1 MADIYTKL
9 HGTTTD
15 RFKIGLKNQR
25 ATLSGTT
32 TNTASVELLDR
43 DESKYTAESTVFFTA
58 YVVGKGVNTA
68 AYEIKGCY
76 LQGTTTISGYV
87 TNTFVDTNNFTE
99 PTINFNEDGVM
110 TVTCTGVGTD
120 TINWT
125 AVIDVVSI

>member
-25 ATLSGTT
+25 ATLSGTSV
-32 TNTASVELLDR
+32 NTASIELLDR
-43 DESKYTAESTVFFTA
+43 DGLKFTADSTIFFTA

-76 LQGTTTISGYV
+76 LQNTTTISGYV

-99 PTINFNEDGVM
+99 PTITFNEDGVM

-120 TINWT
+120 TISWT

>member
-1 MADIYTKL
+1 MTDLYTKL
-9 HGTTTD
+9 HGTTVD

-25 ATLSGTT
+25 VTLSGNTV
-32 TNTASVELLDR
+32 NTATTELLDR
-43 DESKYTAESTVFFTA
+43 DGLKYTAESTVFFTA
-58 YVVGKGVNTA
+58 YIVGKGTNTA

-99 PTINFNEDGVM
+99 PTINFNSNGDI
-110 TVTCTGVGTD
+110 TLICTGVD
-120 TINWT
+120 ADIIAWT

>member
-1 MADIYTKL
+1 MTDLYTKL
-9 HGTTTD
+9 HGTTVD

-25 ATLSGTT
+25 VTLSGTT
-32 TNTASVELLDR
+32 INTATTELLDR
-43 DESKYTAESTVFFTA
+43 DGLKYTAESTVFFTA
-58 YVVGKGVNTA
+58 YIVGKGTNTA

-99 PTINFNEDGVM
+99 PTINFNSNGDI
-110 TVTCTGVGTD
+110 TLICTGVD
-120 TINWT
+120 ADIIAWT

>member
-1 MADIYTKL
+1 MTDTYTKL

-25 ATLSGTT
+25 VTLSGTT
-32 TNTASVELLDR
+32 VNTASTTLLDR
-43 DESKYTAESTVFFTA
+43 DAAKYKAESTVFFTA
-58 YVVGKGVNTA
+58 YVVGKGINTA

-76 LQGTTTISGYV
+76 LQGTTTVSGYV
-87 TNTFVDTNNFTE
+87 TNTFVDTNNFVE
-99 PTINFNEDGVM
+99 PTISFNSNGEM
-110 TVTCTGVGTD
+110 TVTCTGVNTD

>member
-1 MADIYTKL
+1 MTDVYTKL

-25 ATLSGTT
+25 AILSGITA
-32 TNTASVELLDR
+32 NTANVELLDR
-43 DESKYTAESTVFFTA
+43 DSLKFIAESTLFFTA
-58 YVVGKGVNTA
+58 YIVGKGVNTA

-87 TNTFVDTNNFTE
+87 TNTFVDTNNFQE
-99 PTINFNEDGVM
+99 PIINFDSNGEM
-110 TVTCTGVGTD
+110 TITCTGVDTD

-125 AVIDVVSI
+125 AVIDVVLI

>member
-1 MADIYTKL
+1 MADVYTKL

-25 ATLSGTT
+25 VTLSGI
-32 TNTASVELLDR
+32 TNNTDSVELLDR
-43 DESKYTAESTVFFTA
+43 DESNYTANSTIFFTA
-58 YVVGKGVNTA
+58 YIVGKGVNTA

-99 PTINFNEDGVM
+99 PTIEFNSDGAM

-120 TINWT
+120 TIAWT